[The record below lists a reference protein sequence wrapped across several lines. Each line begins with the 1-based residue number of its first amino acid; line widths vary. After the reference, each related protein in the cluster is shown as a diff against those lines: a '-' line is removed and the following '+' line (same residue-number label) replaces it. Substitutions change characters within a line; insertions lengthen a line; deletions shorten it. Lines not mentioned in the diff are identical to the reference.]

1 MERIILHL
9 DMDAFFAAIEQR
21 DNPKLIGKPVVVGGD
36 EGNKGVVS
44 TASYEARE
52 YGIHSAMPIFEAKKL
67 CPNAFYL
74 RGNFKKY
81 IKDSISLVEICQSIS
96 PIIQP
101 TSIDELFIDISGSIP
116 FFNSK
121 REIAETLQKVV
132 WKKLHLTCSI
142 GIAPNKLLAK
152 ITSEVKKPSGITIL
166 EKENIEKF
174 LGNLSIEKV
183 AGIGEK
189 TTKILKNL
197 GIHTVGNLN
206 KYPESILVK
215 KFGKFGKHLA
225 QIGKG
230 IDDSPVIPISKKPK
244 PKSIGNEIT
253 LSESTRNKNQLRK
266 MLLELTNKTAYR
278 LRKKNAIAFTITL
291 KIKYDNFVVKTFSQT
306 LDKPINYDSEIYKI
320 ISGMLDKMNFGFHKV
335 RLLGIRLTNLKF
347 SNDPIQL
354 SIFSIYEEKFANI
367 SKAVDK
373 LRQKF
378 GESIID
384 IGK

>member
-52 YGIHSAMPIFEAKKL
+52 YGIHSAMPISEAKKL

-253 LSESTRNKNQLRK
+253 FSESTRNKDQLRK

-278 LRKKNAIAFTITL
+278 LRKKNAVAFTITL